1 MDIKEL
7 FGWYLK
13 SDPHPTQDRWK
24 AFVKDMIAKGKF
36 RPKGSGMLTKDTPLD
51 EEMLYTD

>member
-7 FGWYLK
+7 MGWYLK

-51 EEMLYTD
+51 EEMLYAD